1 MLAPHPFANRVRAR
15 PDVEVIHVSPANRD
29 RLPAEL
35 AEGWRGL
42 QAPAPYINL
51 QLSNLAENFGML
63 LLVSKWVLA
72 DGKAIHAP
80 EYLGRVAVP
89 DIDFEAVV
97 RVTCL
102 GEEFLLGRGIL
113 DRPRVTF
120 DCGRRLA
127 VKTVFK
133 PVTCAVLTAPFCG

>member
-1 MLAPHPFANRVRAR
+1 MA
-15 PDVEVIHVSPANRD
+15 VSNAY
-29 RLPAEL
+29 
-35 AEGWRGL
+35 
-42 QAPAPYINL
+42 PYITL
-51 QLSNLAENFGML
+51 QLSVGSYSLSFDAYVDSGFEGHVIVPANLAENFGMP
-63 LLVSKWVLA
+63 LLVSTWVLA

-97 RVTCL
+97 RVACL

-113 DRPRVTF
+113 DRLRVTF

-127 VKTVFK
+127 VER
-133 PVTCAVLTAPFCG
+133 CSSQ